1 MSRLPYSPGI
11 DGLRAIAVA
20 AVVAYHLD
28 KSWAVGGFLG
38 VEVFLVISGFLITAL
53 MLAEHNR
60 TDRIDL
66 KAFWRRRAMR
76 LLPALFLVI
85 AGVTAYMAVVL
96 PDELIDIRGE
106 VIAALVYVTNW
117 FLTFSNESYFE
128 ALGRPS
134 PLRHLWSLALE
145 EQWYLIWPLVFAFL
159 LRITRGR
166 LIVMGAL
173 ISGAAL
179 ASAGLMAFLYDPN
192 IDPSRIYYGTDT
204 RASGLLLGAVLAL
217 VWSPWKLSPNLRTG
231 GRIGLD
237 VAAVGGLAGLL
248 VLFWQLDEFSSSL
261 YQGGFLV
268 VGLLTCATIIGAVH
282 PSGTLVSKVLAWR
295 PLVWLGTRSYGLYLW
310 HWPVIVFSRS
320 RVDVDMSGWQLDLAR
335 IGLSLLLAEVSFRL
349 VEQPIRSGA
358 LGRLG
363 WRLRLARPPDM
374 RLRRITGF
382 ATVALI
388 GASVTLGV
396 RLAQADAADV
406 VPATTADVAD
416 LLATSAAVTAPTT
429 TVGPTTATTA
439 TGSPTTSA
447 LADTAAPT
455 SNAPTRAAQAAT
467 APATTASATTAP
479 STTTTTEARLPR
491 RVDVTGDSVAT
502 TMNINF
508 PSDLVSSLTVNDAA
522 IEGCGVIEEGS
533 MLSGGRARRNFS
545 ACVGFA
551 DRWAATALRN
561 DAEVVLVVI
570 GAWEVFD
577 LRVDGE
583 DVAFGT
589 PRHDEI
595 ISTGINKGV
604 DALLEAGMQVALLE
618 VPCFFPVDGGG
629 LRALP
634 ERGEVERSLHLNE
647 LLANVAANDDN
658 VHMIKSPPEFCTD
671 PAIGSD
677 TGLRWDGVHYGPRG
691 GAFVWARLLDQLLAI
706 PVDYPTP
713 TTAPEA
719 S

>member
-1 MSRLPYSPGI
+1 M
-11 DGLRAIAVA
+11 
-20 AVVAYHLD
+20 
-28 KSWAVGGFLG
+28 
-38 VEVFLVISGFLITAL
+38 FLVISGFLITAL
-53 MLAEHNR
+53 MLAEFQR

-66 KAFWRRRAMR
+66 RNFWRRRAKR

-85 AGVTAYMAVVL
+85 AGVTAYMAIVL

-166 LIVMGAL
+166 LVVMGVL
-173 ISGAAL
+173 IGAAAL
-179 ASAGLMAFLYDPN
+179 ASTGLMAVLYDPD

-217 VWSPWKLSPNLRTG
+217 IWSPWKLSPNLRTG

-237 VAAVGGLAGLL
+237 VAAMGGLAGLL
-248 VLFWQLDEFSSSL
+248 VLFWRLDEFSSFL
-261 YQGGFLV
+261 YQGGFLL
-268 VGLLTCATIIGAVH
+268 VGLFTCATIIAAVH
-282 PSGTLVSKVLAWR
+282 PCGTLVSRALGWR

-320 RVDVDMSGWQLDLAR
+320 RLDINMSGWQLDLAR
-335 IGLSLLLAEVSFRL
+335 IALSLILAEVSFRL

-363 WRLRLARPPDM
+363 WRLRLARPPDI

-388 GASVTLGV
+388 GAGVTLGV
-396 RLAQADAADV
+396 RLAQADAAAV
-406 VPATTADVAD
+406 VAATTADVAD
-416 LLATSAAVTAPTT
+416 LLATSPVISTPTTTVVTITTTIATAPPTAAGADAATSTTNAPTTAPPTTAPTT
-429 TVGPTTATTA
+429 AVP
-439 TGSPTTSA
+439 
-447 LADTAAPT
+447 
-455 SNAPTRAAQAAT
+455 
-467 APATTASATTAP
+467 
-479 STTTTTEARLPR
+479 TTTTTEARLPR
-491 RVDVTGDSVAT
+491 RVDVTGDSVAI

-508 PSDLVSSLTVNDAA
+508 PSDLAPSLTVSDAA

-551 DRWAATALRN
+551 DRWAATAVQN
-561 DAEVVLVVI
+561 KAEVVLVVI

-577 LRVDGE
+577 LRIDGE
-583 DVAFGT
+583 DIAFGT
-589 PRHDEI
+589 ARHDEI
-595 ISTGINKGV
+595 ISTGIGKGV
-604 DALLEAGMQVALLE
+604 NALLDAGMQVALLE

-634 ERGEVERSLHLNE
+634 ERGEIERSQHLNE
-647 LLANVAANDDN
+647 LLATIATDMDD
-658 VHMIKSPPEFCTD
+658 VYMIESPPEFCTD
-671 PAIGSD
+671 PDIGSD

-706 PVDYPTP
+706 PVDYPPP
-713 TTAPEA
+713 TTAPE
-719 S
+719 SS